1 VVVFS
6 HMRTSLR
13 LWHVILFTSVLLAP
27 TAAAESFTVR
37 VGDSLWSIARANGTT
52 VEALMEANALPHDR
66 LQPGMVLRLPGAAG
80 ASEPG
85 PSAATAPVPTAQYI
99 VKAGDSLY
107 HIALHHSVSVDDLIA
122 WNDLDGTLIRP
133 GQQLSLG
140 ARRDVPP
147 PAPLVVTIQPGQTL
161 WQLARA
167 HDTTVAAI
175 AAANGLDPNMTL
187 RIGQL
192 VSIPGRYG
200 LPTPAL
206 ASDPDGPDVG
216 GPAQATVVV
225 GPGDSLWQIARRHGT
240 TVNALMAL
248 NGLRND
254 RLQVGQSLRVVP
266 GSDLG
271 VAQPEAAAPRPQG
284 VSTGMVWPLVG
295 EITSRFGYR
304 RLRIAGT
311 NMHYGV
317 DIDGNTGDPIRSA
330 TTGTVTFAG
339 WRGGFGK
346 LVIVTNGTTEYFYAH
361 ASALLVSEG
370 QTVEPGTVIARVGST
385 GNVTG
390 PHLHFEIRVDGVAVD
405 PLPILEARASR

>member
-1 VVVFS
+1 
-6 HMRTSLR
+6 MRAHQWP
-13 LWHVILFTSVLLAP
+13 WHVIAFTLFFLTP
-27 TAAAESFTVR
+27 TALAESFTVR
-37 VGDSLWSIARANGTT
+37 VGDTLWNIARAHDTT
-52 VEALMEANALPHDR
+52 VAALMEANALQGDALR
-66 LQPGMVLRLPGAAG
+66 PGMVLRLPGA
-80 ASEPG
+80 STG
-85 PSAATAPVPTAQYI
+85 PSATPAPVEQY
-99 VKAGDSLY
+99 VVQAGDTLY
-107 HIALHHSVSVDDLIA
+107 HIARDHQVGIDDLIA

-133 GQQLSLG
+133 GQLLALG
-140 ARRDVPP
+140 PRHDAPP

-161 WQLARA
+161 WQLARQ
-167 HDTTVAAI
+167 HETSVAAI
-175 AAANGLDPNMTL
+175 AAANRLDPNATL
-187 RIGQL
+187 RIGQTIT
-192 VSIPGRYG
+192 IPGRYG
-200 LPTPAL
+200 MPGPAF
-206 ASDPDGPDVG
+206 AGATVPDVG
-216 GPAQATVVV
+216 GPAPASVVV
-225 GPGDSLWQIARRHGT
+225 APGDSLWQIARRHDT

-271 VAQPEAAAPRPQG
+271 VARAAAAAPRPEG
-284 VSTGMVWPLVG
+284 AAVGMVWPLVG

-311 NMHYGV
+311 NMHYGL

-330 TTGTVTFAG
+330 TAGTVTFAG
-339 WRGGFGK
+339 WRGGFGQ
-346 LVIVTNGTTEYFYAH
+346 LVIITHGSTEYFYAH

-370 QTVEPGTVIARVGST
+370 QSVEPGQVIARVGAT